1 MSLET
6 STVQVNFSKAF
17 PVFPLR
23 DVVLLPHALLRLF
36 IFEPRYRQM
45 IGHALDSRGQ
55 IAMAVFAGEA
65 WQQEYHDTP
74 AIRSAVCLGQVEQHD
89 MDGDGN
95 YRVLLHGVCR
105 ARVLEELPPDG
116 AHLYRRARLEPVE
129 PTPVQED
136 ELVTERRAVQEL
148 ICEAPLTE
156 LVACT
161 GVLKQIEAN
170 ELPTSVLFELV
181 TIALLNDKALQYRL
195 LAEGSAHKRAGVIE
209 HELIRLRSTLIAARK
224 QLGSRDEDS
233 GMYLN

>member
-6 STVQVNFSKAF
+6 STVQVNFSKPF

-45 IGHALDSRGQ
+45 IEHALDSRGQ
-55 IAMAVFAGEA
+55 IAMAVFEGEA
-65 WQQEYHDTP
+65 WKQEYHDTP
-74 AIRSAVCLGQVEQHD
+74 AVRPAVCLGQIERHHSE
-89 MDGDGN
+89 GDGN

-105 ARVLEELPPDG
+105 ARVVEELPPDET
-116 AHLYRRARLEPVE
+116 HLYRRARLEPVE
-129 PTPVQED
+129 PTPAQDD

-148 ICEAPLTE
+148 IAEAPITE
-156 LVACT
+156 LAACT

-181 TIALLNDKALQYRL
+181 TIALLNDKTLQYRL

-209 HELIRLRSTLIAARK
+209 HELLRLRSTLIAAKK
-224 QLGSRDEDS
+224 QLGSHDEDS
-233 GMYLN
+233 GVYFN